1 MCSVGMSTGVR
12 RLSDIIG
19 VTEMGGPLRLGALGL
34 AMLAPTMFDSR
45 YDDPDL
51 GSTLY

>member
-12 RLSDIIG
+12 GLSDIIG
-19 VTEMGGPLRLGALGL
+19 VTEIDGPLGLGALAL

-45 YDDPDL
+45 PL
-51 GSTLY
+51 RHRLS